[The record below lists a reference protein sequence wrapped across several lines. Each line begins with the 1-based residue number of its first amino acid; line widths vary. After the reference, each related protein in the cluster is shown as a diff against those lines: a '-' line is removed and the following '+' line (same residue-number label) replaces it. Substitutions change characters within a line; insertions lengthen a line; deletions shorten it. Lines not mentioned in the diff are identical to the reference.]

1 MQLHELPQA
10 DKDEL
15 MQMVMGINAW
25 ANAKLGGE
33 QEVVLVV
40 HEAHA
45 KGAECHGVEI
55 VTPVSNPEIIAGM
68 LDQALDAIT
77 EFMVQTAKPAGVRL
91 N

>member
-15 MQMVMGINAW
+15 MQMVRDMNAW

-33 QEVVLVV
+33 QEFVLVV
-40 HEAHA
+40 HEAHG
-45 KGAECHGVEI
+45 KGAECHGVEL
-55 VTPVSNPEIIAGM
+55 VTPVTNPEIIAGM

-77 EFMVQTAKPAGVRL
+77 QFMVQTAKPAGVRL